1 MLSGIHSSCEGIMPQ
16 AICFGDVIL
25 NIYVDGTS
33 LLAVVA
39 VVLLGTVS
47 RKVLRKL
54 KKLLK

>member
-1 MLSGIHSSCEGIMPQ
+1 MLISIQSSCEGIMPQ
-16 AICFGDVIL
+16 AISFGDVIL

-33 LLAVVA
+33 LLAIVA

>member
-1 MLSGIHSSCEGIMPQ
+1 MPQ
-16 AICFGDVIL
+16 AISFGDVIL

-33 LLAVVA
+33 LLAIVA
-39 VVLLGTVS
+39 IVLLGTVS